1 MDPNILAE
9 LAATGMLR
17 VGLNMANGLL
27 ITGTAPDGE
36 PDGVA
41 PDMAHAIAERLGVPV
56 SLVQFASPGEIADS
70 AGDNVW
76 DIGLIGAEP
85 ARAEVMDFTAAYVEI
100 EATYLVPEGSSF
112 QTVEDVDSTGTRIAI
127 SGRSAYDLYL
137 TRALKNAEL
146 VRSQGISGAVEIF
159 TNDNLDALAG
169 LRPALVKE
177 AEKLP
182 GTRILDDKFTAVQQA
197 IGVQKGKT
205 AAAQF
210 VSDFVEEAKASG
222 LVANL
227 IEHHNVVGRLSVAA
241 AGE

>member
-1 MDPNILAE
+1 MDADIVAQLAP
-9 LAATGMLR
+9 TGRLR
-17 VGLNMANGLL
+17 VGLNMANSLL
-27 ITGTAPDGE
+27 ITGTTPEGE

-41 PDMAHAIAERLGVPV
+41 PDMGRGIAERLGVPV

-70 AGDNVW
+70 AGDNIW

-100 EATYLVPEGSSF
+100 EATYLVPEASPF
-112 QTVEDVDSTGTRIAI
+112 QTVEEVDSKGTRIAI

-159 TNDNLDALAG
+159 TNDKLDALAG
-169 LRPALVKE
+169 LRPALVSE
-177 AEKLP
+177 TEKLP
-182 GTRILDDKFTAVQQA
+182 GTRILDGKFTAVQQA
-197 IGVQKGKT
+197 IGVQKGKS

-210 VSDFVEEAKASG
+210 LAGFVEEAKASG
-222 LVANL
+222 LVATL
-227 IEHHNVVGRLSVAA
+227 IEHHGVVGRLSVAA
-241 AGE
+241 ADG